1 MVKRWC
7 LLCMLVLLQ
16 GCSAVK
22 LGYNQLPTLGHWW
35 LDSQLSLSSAQS
47 DDVRNALQQLQRWH
61 RQNEL
66 GGYADLLGRL
76 QGLGSG
82 DVQAEQVC
90 DVWSQVEGGLDR
102 LMEKAV
108 VQAVPIALQLQP
120 RQLRHLARHWEDKNE
135 DWEKEWLSGSPQE
148 RLQRRLDRALSRY
161 SDFYGNL
168 SATQVQLRQSQLQQS
183 AWTPEWGRRE
193 RLRRQQ
199 LLLQALQSLQNDRLS
214 GEQAQAVL
222 RSVWQRWLEPVSPQ
236 DRQVYRRLQE
246 QSCRHLADLHNS
258 TSAEQRQRAQRRL
271 RAYEREL
278 RELASAP

>member
-1 MVKRWC
+1 MVKRWY

-47 DDVRNALQQLQRWH
+47 DDVRHALQQLQRWH

-76 QGLGSG
+76 QGLGAG

-102 LMEKAV
+102 LMEQAM
-108 VQAVPIALQLQP
+108 VQAAPIALQLQP

-168 SATQVQLRQSQLQQS
+168 SATQVQLLQSQLQQS